1 MPRPRSDEKRIALLE
16 AATRIIVAQG
26 LSAPTAGIAKEAG
39 VPNGSF
45 FTYFETKTELFN
57 QLYRELKG
65 EMAATALKGLVAT
78 AEPRERFFRVWQN
91 WTNWAVACPDKR
103 QALAQLSVSS
113 EITAE
118 SRAFGHKVM
127 ADLAEL
133 ADRSRADGPMR
144 KAPLGFVL
152 AIMNAVAEST
162 MDYMTQD
169 AHNAKK
175 HCKEGFDALWRMV
188 Q

>member
-1 MPRPRSDEKRIALLE
+1 MPRPRSDEKRSALLE

-26 LSAPTAGIAKEAG
+26 LSAPTARIAKEAG
-39 VPNGSF
+39 VPNGSL

-65 EMAATALKGLVAT
+65 EMAAAALKGVLAV
-78 AEPRERFFRVWQN
+78 AEPRQRFFRVWQN
-91 WTNWAVACPDKR
+91 WTNWAVAFPEKR
-103 QALAQLSVSS
+103 QALAQLSVSG

-133 ADRSRADGPMR
+133 ADRSRANGPMS

-169 AHNAKK
+169 AKNAKK

>member
-1 MPRPRSDEKRIALLE
+1 MPRPRSDEKRAALLE
-16 AATRIIVAQG
+16 AATRIIVTQG
-26 LSAPTAGIAKEAG
+26 LSAPTARIAREAG
-39 VPNGSF
+39 VPNGSL

-65 EMAATALKGLVAT
+65 EMAAAALRGLVET

-91 WTNWAVACPDKR
+91 WTNWAVAFPEKR
-103 QALAQLSVSS
+103 QALAQLSVSG

-127 ADLAEL
+127 RDLAEL
-133 ADRSRADGPMR
+133 ADRSREGGPMR

-152 AIMNAVAEST
+152 SIMNAVAEST

-169 AHNAKK
+169 ANNAKK

>member
-1 MPRPRSDEKRIALLE
+1 MPRQRSDEKRIAILK

-39 VPNGSF
+39 VPNGSL

-57 QLYRELKG
+57 QLYLELKG
-65 EMAATALKGLVAT
+65 EMAATALKGLPAGAQV
-78 AEPRERFFRVWQN
+78 REQFFRVWQN
-91 WTNWAVACPDKR
+91 WTNWAVTFPEKR
-103 QALAQLSVSS
+103 HALAQLSVSG
-113 EITAE
+113 EITPE
-118 SRAFGHKVM
+118 SRAAGHKMM

-133 ADRSRADGPMR
+133 ADSSRASGPMR

-152 AIMNAVAEST
+152 ALMNSVAEAT

-169 AHNAKK
+169 PANASK
-175 HCKEGFDALWRMV
+175 HCKAGFDALWRMV
-188 Q
+188 E